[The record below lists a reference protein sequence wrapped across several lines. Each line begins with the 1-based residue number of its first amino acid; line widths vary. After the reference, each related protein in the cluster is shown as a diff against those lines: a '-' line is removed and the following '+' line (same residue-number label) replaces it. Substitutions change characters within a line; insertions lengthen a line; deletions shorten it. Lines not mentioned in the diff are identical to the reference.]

1 MLPQTRIVSLNLGS
15 RSAGHSPSSR
25 FTTRHFGKRIALLLL
40 LDSAICL
47 SPVTANARI
56 SLEAL
61 RRDGYGMVELQRPEP
76 NTLTVSATIN
86 GRKARLIVDTGWSDE
101 GITVDGDFGKVL
113 HSPVQGVNR
122 FGRSASGQA
131 MVGFKKGVADTVSL
145 GNVQMRQV
153 PIIFGTIGALQHSYT
168 HRNVNADGFIG
179 SGFLSTCSGII
190 DLHNLRLYLR
200 PPGTGRRAVIG
211 RALKAQGLAEVPF
224 TIIRAHCLVA
234 VEINGA
240 PGVMFVDTGA
250 TFAEVDERFVPQM
263 KAQTRDSRALS
274 VDAAGVETRSKLTNL
289 GSFRIAGVNVR
300 APDLRISRFA
310 FYDSSRGK
318 VIGLLGMDI
327 LGRNGTIID
336 FGQKKL
342 YFYPL

>member
-1 MLPQTRIVSLNLGS
+1 M
-15 RSAGHSPSSR
+15 
-25 FTTRHFGKRIALLLL
+25 GKRIALLLL
-40 LDSAICL
+40 PVSAICL
-47 SPVTANARI
+47 FAVTANARI

-76 NTLTVSATIN
+76 NTLTVLATIN
-86 GRKARLIVDTGWSDE
+86 GRNARLIVDTGWSDE

-131 MVGFKKGVADTVSL
+131 MLGFKKGVADTVSL

-179 SGFLSTCSGII
+179 SGFLNTCSGII

-224 TIIRAHCLVA
+224 TVFRNHCLVA
-234 VEINGA
+234 VEINGVR
-240 PGVMFVDTGA
+240 GIMFVDTGA
-250 TFAEVDERFVPQM
+250 TFAAVDERFSPQM
-263 KAQTRDSRALS
+263 KKRASRSTLI
-274 VDAAGVETRSKLTNL
+274 DAAGVETGTKLTNL
-289 GSFRIAGVNVR
+289 GSFRIAGVSVR
-300 APDLRISRFA
+300 APDLRIGRFA

-327 LGRNGTIID
+327 LGKNGTIID

>member
-1 MLPQTRIVSLNLGS
+1 M
-15 RSAGHSPSSR
+15 A
-25 FTTRHFGKRIALLLL
+25 KRIALLLL
-40 LDSAICL
+40 PGLAICL
-47 SPVTANARI
+47 LAVTANARI

-76 NTLTVSATIN
+76 NILTVAATIN
-86 GRKARLIVDTGWSDE
+86 GRKTRLIVDTGWSGE
-101 GITVDGDFGKVL
+101 GITVDGDYGKVL
-113 HSPVQGVNR
+113 HSPVQEVNR
-122 FGRSASGQA
+122 FGRSASGHA
-131 MVGFKKGVADTVSL
+131 MAGFKKGVADTVFM

-153 PIIFGTIGALQHSYT
+153 PIFFGTIGSLQHSVT
-168 HRNVNADGFIG
+168 HPRVNAGGFIG

-224 TIIRAHCLVA
+224 TIIQTHCLVG

-240 PGVMFVDTGA
+240 PGIMFVDTGA
-250 TFAEVDERFVPQM
+250 TLAGVDERFVPQM
-263 KAQTRDSRALS
+263 NTQARIARAMS
-274 VDAAGVETRSKLTNL
+274 VDAAGVEARTKLTRL
-289 GSFRIAGVNVR
+289 RSFRIAGVSVR
-300 APDLRISRFA
+300 APDLRVGRFG
-310 FYDSSRGK
+310 FYDGTRGK
-318 VIGLLGMDI
+318 VIGLLGMDV
-327 LGRNGTIID
+327 LGSNGTIID

>member
-1 MLPQTRIVSLNLGS
+1 MKQHRAKRIV
-15 RSAGHSPSSR
+15 
-25 FTTRHFGKRIALLLL
+25 LLLL
-40 LDSAICL
+40 PGAAICL
-47 SPVTANARI
+47 FAVTSNARI

-101 GITVDGDFGKVL
+101 GITVGRDFEKVL
-113 HSPVQGVNR
+113 NSPVQGVNK

-131 MVGFKKGVADTVSL
+131 MVGFKKGVADIVSL

-153 PIIFGTIGALQHSYT
+153 PIIFGTIGALEHSYT
-168 HRNVNADGFIG
+168 HHNVNADGFIG
-179 SGFLSTCSGII
+179 SGFLGTCSAII

-211 RALKAQGLAEVPF
+211 GALKAQGLAEVPF
-224 TIIRAHCLVA
+224 AVIRNHCLVA

-240 PGVMFVDTGA
+240 PGIMFVDTGA
-250 TFAEVDERFVPQM
+250 TFAGVDERFSPQM
-263 KAQTRDSRALS
+263 KKRASRGRLI
-274 VDAAGVETRSKLTNL
+274 DAAGVETRTKLTNL
-289 GSFRIAGVNVR
+289 GSFRIAGVSVR
-300 APDLRISRFA
+300 APDLRIGRFA
-310 FYDSSRGK
+310 FYDSSHGK

-327 LGRNGTIID
+327 LGKNGTIID

>member
-1 MLPQTRIVSLNLGS
+1 MAP
-15 RSAGHSPSSR
+15 
-25 FTTRHFGKRIALLLL
+25 LLLL
-40 LDSAICL
+40 GAATCFFAGTVS
-47 SPVTANARI
+47 ARI

-86 GRKARLIVDTGWSDE
+86 GRKARLIVDTGWSDQ
-101 GITVDGDFGKVL
+101 GITVNGDFSKVL
-113 HSPVQGVNR
+113 HSPVQVVKD

-131 MVGFKKGVADTVSL
+131 MVGFNKGVAEMVTM

-153 PIIFGTIGALQHSYT
+153 PIIFGTIGSLQHSYT
-168 HRNVNADGFIG
+168 HHNINADGFIG
-179 SGFLSTCSGII
+179 SGFLSTCSAII

-211 RALKAQGLAEVPF
+211 GAMKAQGLAEVPF
-224 TIIRAHCLVA
+224 TIINNHCLVA
-234 VEINGA
+234 VAINGV
-240 PGVMFVDTGA
+240 PGIMFVDTGA
-250 TFAEVDERFVPQM
+250 TFAGVDERFNPQM
-263 KAQTRDSRALS
+263 KTRASRA
-274 VDAAGVETRSKLTNL
+274 VIIDAAGVEARTRLTNL

-300 APDLRISRFA
+300 APDLRIGRFA
-310 FYDSSRGK
+310 FYDRSHGK

-327 LGRNGTIID
+327 LGTNGTIID

>member
-1 MLPQTRIVSLNLGS
+1 MT
-15 RSAGHSPSSR
+15 GHIFNR
-25 FTTRHFGKRIALLLL
+25 MALLLL
-40 LDSAICL
+40 PSAAICL
-47 SPVTANARI
+47 FAVTANARI

-76 NTLTVSATIN
+76 NTLTVAATIN
-86 GRKARLIVDTGWSDE
+86 GRKTRLIVDTGWSDE
-101 GITVDGDFGKVL
+101 GITVDGDYGKVL
-113 HSPVQGVNR
+113 HSPVQAVKQ

-131 MVGFKKGVADTVSL
+131 MGGFKRGVADIVSL

-153 PIIFGTIGALQHSYT
+153 PIFFGTIGALQHSYT
-168 HRNVNADGFIG
+168 HHNVNAGGFIG
-179 SGFLSTCSGII
+179 SGFLNTCSAII

-200 PPGTGRRAVIG
+200 PPGTGRRAMIG

-224 TIIRAHCLVA
+224 TLAGHNCLVG

-240 PGVMFVDTGA
+240 PGIMFVDTGA
-250 TFAEVDERFVPQM
+250 TLAGVDERFLPQM
-263 KAQTRDSRALS
+263 QAKAYAARARIF
-274 VDAAGVETRSKLTNL
+274 DASGVESATKLTNL
-289 GSFRIAGVNVR
+289 RSFRIAGVNVR
-300 APDLRISRFA
+300 APDLRIGKFG
-310 FYDSSRGK
+310 FYDGTRGK

-327 LGRNGTIID
+327 LGKNGTIID

>member
-1 MLPQTRIVSLNLGS
+1 MR
-15 RSAGHSPSSR
+15 SPSSR
-25 FTTRHFGKRIALLLL
+25 FAAPCQGRRIAPFLLLG
-40 LDSAICL
+40 SAICL
-47 SPVTANARI
+47 FAVTAHARI

-61 RRDGYGMVELQRPEP
+61 QRDGYGMVELQRPEP

-86 GRKARLIVDTGWSDE
+86 GRKARLIVDTGWSGE
-101 GITVDGDFGKVL
+101 GITVDGDYGKTL
-113 HSPVQGVNR
+113 HSPVQAVNR
-122 FGRSASGQA
+122 PGQSASGQA
-131 MVGFKKGVADTVSL
+131 MVGFKKGVADMVSL

-168 HRNVNADGFIG
+168 HRNVNAAGFIG

-211 RALKAQGLAEVPF
+211 PALKAQGLAEVPL
-224 TIIRAHCLVA
+224 TIIQTHCLVG

-240 PGVMFVDTGA
+240 PGIMIVDTGA
-250 TFAEVDERFVPQM
+250 TFAEVDERFSPQM
-263 KAQTRDSRALS
+263 KKRVSRS
-274 VDAAGVETRSKLTNL
+274 TIVDAAGVESRTKLTNL
-289 GSFRIAGVNVR
+289 GSFRIGGVSVR
-300 APDLRISRFA
+300 APDLRIMRLG

-327 LGRNGTIID
+327 LGTNGTIID